1 MGPHLYP
8 APDRPGWHEWR
19 VGAPEQFNRKVM
31 GRLIARLDNEQT
43 ARVRMIPQ
51 RMHSNLNDVVHGGA
65 ILSFIDIAMF
75 CGANLLSTSDTVN
88 GVTVDLQTQFITP
101 GDVARPLDALVEL
114 TKETR
119 RMAFVR
125 GLVVQE
131 DDAVASFTGLLR
143 KLN

>member
-1 MGPHLYP
+1 
-8 APDRPGWHEWR
+8 
-19 VGAPEQFNRKVM
+19 
-31 GRLIARLDNEQT
+31 
-43 ARVRMIPQ
+43 MIPQ